1 MSQNIK
7 DYITVLIV
15 FIVGSLI
22 AIAGSYKGGQY
33 HGYPILFI
41 CMVISFVLHWVAFVP
56 SYLARTE
63 KFYDIIG
70 TVAYLSV
77 LTTASYLTIL

>member
-22 AIAGSYKGGQY
+22 AIAGSYKGDQY
-33 HGYPILFI
+33 HGY
-41 CMVISFVLHWVAFVP
+41 
-56 SYLARTE
+56 
-63 KFYDIIG
+63 
-70 TVAYLSV
+70 
-77 LTTASYLTIL
+77 